1 MVIGLSYSAWKL
13 SVPSMHLVFCMMLC
27 VHNMLSKHTM
37 AWSANQSRYGMVNN
51 ILHTGIIMF
60 CSPWGKQKPGRT
72 APSLRLG
79 ACWDGCIGRGWAN
92 NSHLPAAGPAFLN
105 GLAHC
110 TFHQHIWS
118 IQEKKAQHPTYAG
131 DVMPCS
137 GLASRALS
145 KLSIENC
152 SSRLKSRVLKCS
164 VKPQRSAGNAFNC
177 GFVVFCFV
185 YVLKDQLLGT
195 VG

>member
-13 SVPSMHLVFCMMLC
+13 SVPSMHLVFCRMLC

-105 GLAHC
+105 GLALHFSSAHLKHSGKEGS
-110 TFHQHIWS
+110 TSHLRWGRHAMLWASQ
-118 IQEKKAQHPTYAG
+118 QGTVKAEHW
-131 DVMPCS
+131 
-137 GLASRALS
+137 
-145 KLSIENC
+145 KLLFQAEI
-152 SSRLKSRVLKCS
+152 KSTE
-164 VKPQRSAGNAFNC
+164 
-177 GFVVFCFV
+177 VFC
-185 YVLKDQLLGT
+185 KATALGWQCF
-195 VG
+195 